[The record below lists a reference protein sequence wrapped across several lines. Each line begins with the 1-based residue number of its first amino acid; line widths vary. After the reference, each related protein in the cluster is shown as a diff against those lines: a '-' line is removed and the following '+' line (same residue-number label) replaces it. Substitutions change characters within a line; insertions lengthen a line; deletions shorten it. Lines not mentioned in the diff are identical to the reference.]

1 MNQSGINK
9 TAAFVKSRYV
19 DLMLSSDFALSRLG
33 LNREQLKQDTTRSLL
48 DVEAKAAE
56 QKQKKQAT
64 EQEFKTY
71 VSEFFHEKLFEYID
85 QRVADP
91 DYIFSELLQYEP
103 EVPKIFDACA
113 AKATGATQLE
123 TLISSI
129 PWLKAQFLTKI
140 NKPPFREERTTKPT
154 VEEVILGVRY
164 IGVEN
169 TKVLLLSEI
178 AKKWLPHSTEPYSE
192 YKLNY
197 WRYTIATANC
207 MRSLAPVY
215 KLNETVAYFFGLF
228 HGTGM
233 SLMLRLYLRAFDTVR
248 VAQMKESNESGR
260 KDIEK
265 VLDALEIDTSFVSE
279 AVNKYTWQLSAQVF
293 EKLGLKYAVVL
304 PSAQEVL
311 GGVSYDEAL
320 PMTRAIL
327 QAKTYAQYKIL
338 QQSRLIELDE
348 AKAFLT
354 HARINNT
361 IISELNKV
369 NLSRIKYSV

>member
-9 TAAFVKSRYV
+9 TAAFVSSRYV
-19 DLMLSSDFALSRLG
+19 DLMLSTDFAMTRLG
-33 LNREQLKQDTTRSLL
+33 LNRQQLKQDTTRSLL

-56 QKQKKQAT
+56 KKLKKQAT

-71 VSEFFHEKLFEYID
+71 VSEFFHEKLFEYIE

-91 DYIFSELLQYEP
+91 DYIFSELLQYEA
-103 EVPKIFDACA
+103 EIPKLFDACA

-129 PWLKAQFLTKI
+129 PWLKAQFLSKI
-140 NKPPFREERTTKPT
+140 NKPPFREEKTTKPT

-169 TKVLLLSEI
+169 TKLLILSEI

-197 WRYTIATANC
+197 WKYTVATANC
-207 MRSLAPVY
+207 MRALAPVY
-215 KLNETVAYFFGLF
+215 KINDTVAYFFGLF
-228 HGTGM
+228 HGIGI

-265 VLDALEIDTSFVSE
+265 VLDVLEVDTSFVSE
-279 AVNKYTWQLSAQVF
+279 AVNKYSWQMSVQVF
-293 EKLGLKYAVVL
+293 DKLGLKYAVVL
-304 PSAQEVL
+304 PAAQEVL
-311 GGVSYDEAL
+311 GGISYDEAL

-338 QQSRLIELDE
+338 QQARLIELDE

-369 NLSRIKYSV
+369 NLGRIKYSV

>member
-169 TKVLLLSEI
+169 TKLLLLSEI

-197 WRYTIATANC
+197 WRYTVATANC

-279 AVNKYTWQLSAQVF
+279 AVNNYL
-293 EKLGLKYAVVL
+293 VV
-304 PSAQEVL
+304 
-311 GGVSYDEAL
+311 
-320 PMTRAIL
+320 
-327 QAKTYAQYKIL
+327 KC
-338 QQSRLIELDE
+338 
-348 AKAFLT
+348 
-354 HARINNT
+354 
-361 IISELNKV
+361 
-369 NLSRIKYSV
+369 